1 MSFIINQG
9 FSLKSPQFNFERD
22 YFKDLA
28 SLKAASLSDFPDH
41 FVTNVAGVLYVLN
54 KANSDDA
61 TTGKWRKLVNSAGNA
76 ITVDESLSSTSTNPV
91 QNKVVNA
98 ALAGKAST
106 SVATTTANGLLS
118 STDKAKLDAIAS
130 GANKTVVDTVLSS
143 TSTNP
148 VQNKVI
154 NTALAGKA
162 STNVASQTANGL
174 LSAADKKKLDGIS
187 SGGTADAAIDNA
199 TIDALFTETTSETTE

>member
-22 YFKDLA
+22 YFKDVA
-28 SLKAASLSDFPDH
+28 SLKAASVNDFPDH
-41 FVTNVAGVLYVLN
+41 FVTNVAGVLYILN

-61 TTGKWRKLVNSAGNA
+61 TTGKWRRL
-76 ITVDESLSSTSTNPV
+76 
-91 QNKVVNA
+91 
-98 ALAGKAST
+98 
-106 SVATTTANGLLS
+106 ATTSGNG
-118 STDKAKLDAIAS
+118 I
-130 GANKTVVDTVLSS
+130 NVDTTLSS

-162 STNVASQTANGL
+162 STSVASQTANGL
-174 LSAADKKKLDGIS
+174 LSAADKKKLDGIAT
-187 SGGTADAAIDNA
+187 GGTADSAIDNA
-199 TIDALFTETTSETTE
+199 TIDKLFA

>member
-28 SLKAASLSDFPDH
+28 SLKAASLSDFPDY

-54 KANSDDA
+54 KANSEDA

-76 ITVDESLSSTSTNPV
+76 ITID
-91 QNKVVNA
+91 
-98 ALAGKAST
+98 
-106 SVATTTANGLLS
+106 
-118 STDKAKLDAIAS
+118 AKLSA
-130 GANKTVVDTVLSS
+130 

-154 NTALAGKA
+154 TSALDGKANTA
-162 STNVASQTANGL
+162 VASQSANGL
-174 LSAADKKKLDGIS
+174 LSAADKKKLDGIAT
-187 SGGTADAAIDNA
+187 GGTADSAIDTA
-199 TIDALFTETTSETTE
+199 TIDALFTESTSETA

>member
-28 SLKAASLSDFPDH
+28 SLKAASLNDFPDH

-54 KANSDDA
+54 KANSDNA
-61 TTGKWRKLVNSAGNA
+61 TTGKWRKLVNSAGNT
-76 ITVDESLSSTSTNPV
+76 ITVDGSLSLTSTNPI
-91 QNKVVNA
+91 QNNVVTA
-98 ALAGKAST
+98 ALDGKASIAI
-106 SVATTTANGLLS
+106 ATTSANGLLS
-118 STDKAKLDAIAS
+118 SKDKAKLDGIAS
-130 GANKTVVDTVLSS
+130 GANKTVVDTALSS

-162 STNVASQTANGL
+162 STAVATQSANGL
-174 LSAADKKKLDGIS
+174 LSAADKKKLDGITA
-187 SGGTADAAIDNA
+187 GGTADSAIDTA
-199 TIDALFTETTSETTE
+199 TIDALFTETASETA

>member
-22 YFKDLA
+22 FFKDLA
-28 SLKAASLSDFPDH
+28 SLKAASVNDFPDY

-54 KANSDDA
+54 KANSEDA

-76 ITVDESLSSTSTNPV
+76 ITVDGNLSTTSTNPV

-106 SVATTTANGLLS
+106 AVATTSANGLLS
-118 STDKAKLDAIAS
+118 STDKAKLDGIAS
-130 GANKTVVDTVLSS
+130 GANKTVVDTALSS

-162 STNVASQTANGL
+162 STAVATQSANGL
-174 LSAADKKKLDGIS
+174 LSAADKKKLDGITA
-187 SGGTADAAIDNA
+187 GGTADSAIDTA
-199 TIDALFTETTSETTE
+199 TIDALFTETASETA

>member
-22 YFKDLA
+22 YFKSIDQLV
-28 SLKAASLSDFPDH
+28 AASENDFPDN
-41 FVTNVAGVLYVLN
+41 FVTNVAGVLYIL
-54 KANSDDA
+54 KKGSAKDA
-61 TTGKWRKLVNSAGNA
+61 TTGCWRRLATTSGNGINVDSA
-76 ITVDESLSSTSTNPV
+76 LSSTSTNPV
-91 QNKVVNA
+91 QNKVINS

-106 SVATTTANGLLS
+106 AVATTSTNGLLS
-118 STDKAKLDAIAS
+118 STDKAKLDGIAS
-130 GANKTVVDTVLSS
+130 GANKTVVDTTLSS

-162 STNVASQTANGL
+162 STSVASQTANGL
-174 LSAADKKKLDGIS
+174 LSAADKKKLDGIAT
-187 SGGTADAAIDNA
+187 GGTADSAIDNA
-199 TIDALFTETTSETTE
+199 TIDKLFA